1 MTPGPPKPAAPA
13 HDPCSLPTWGLRVGG
28 WQPVQSIDSSI
39 GTLKNCLSF
48 LSCSF
53 TCIFT
58 CICTYV
64 YTLSS
69 RLCKN
74 TYRHTDNTCA
84 NMHTCPRAHT
94 HTHRHTQSHT
104 CRYTNMHQSQVL
116 QQPRGVGAS
125 GPGSQGGCTGPPT
138 RFQSGLVKPQH
149 TVAVGK

>member
-74 TYRHTDNTCA
+74 TYRHTENTFTII
-84 NMHTCPRAHT
+84 HTCPRAHT
-94 HTHRHTQSHT
+94 HTDTHRLIHADTQICTSH
-104 CRYTNMHQSQVL
+104 RYCSSQEAWGHPVL
-116 QQPRGVGAS
+116 EAKGDAQAHPPDSRVGW
-125 GPGSQGGCTGPPT
+125 
-138 RFQSGLVKPQH
+138 
-149 TVAVGK
+149 